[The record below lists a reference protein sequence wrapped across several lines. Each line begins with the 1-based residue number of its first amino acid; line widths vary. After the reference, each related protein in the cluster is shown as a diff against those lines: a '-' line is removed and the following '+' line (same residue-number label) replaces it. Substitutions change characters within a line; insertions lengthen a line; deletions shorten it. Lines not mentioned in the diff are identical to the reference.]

1 MAQITKLKNRLKE
14 LTAQKE
20 SVNNQLKTPLEAG
33 LTEAERDKI
42 NKMEVFL
49 TKIFFKLKKKIFFRM
64 TLKRV
69 KMIWTNSEKNVLIWE
84 IEYKQL
90 ITNYNTNYLK
100 NGSI

>member
-1 MAQITKLKNRLKE
+1 MAQITKLNNRLKE

-49 TKIFFKLKKKIFFRM
+49 TKIFFKLKKNFFRM

-69 KMIWTNSEKNVLIWE
+69 KMIWTNLEKDVLIWE

-100 NGSI
+100 NGSS